1 MDYSG
6 RVTRF
11 LCADFLGVSSIHFF
25 FLKWAP
31 AIDHT
36 GKTYYYEISTRQSVW
51 ELQDLD
57 PAEGDEVITDTSA
70 NTDRTRSVSSMN
82 AYLTASSTG
91 ETGQLDRTG
100 HNDDFADDLD
110 SWSSSGNESY
120 SLSPPAVTA
129 GPNGSVKQNITIRHK
144 KSKTTDHSA
153 KSGNAVRS
161 NRLSTLSLG
170 GNHVSTVQPLGSKTS
185 VSREEDMN
193 SQTDISDGRFNLRQ
207 IGKEHISGP
216 EQNKLTVCT
225 VKSFSISSKVYAV
238 FINSLDI

>member
-161 NRLSTLSLG
+161 NRVSILPPCTFFHFSRISCSLCK
-170 GNHVSTVQPLGSKTS
+170 STVIANLLYWFRLPS
-185 VSREEDMN
+185 VLSA
-193 SQTDISDGRFNLRQ
+193 Q
-207 IGKEHISGP
+207 ITGP
-216 EQNKLTVCT
+216 NNVIHLAGT
-225 VKSFSISSKVYAV
+225 
-238 FINSLDI
+238 